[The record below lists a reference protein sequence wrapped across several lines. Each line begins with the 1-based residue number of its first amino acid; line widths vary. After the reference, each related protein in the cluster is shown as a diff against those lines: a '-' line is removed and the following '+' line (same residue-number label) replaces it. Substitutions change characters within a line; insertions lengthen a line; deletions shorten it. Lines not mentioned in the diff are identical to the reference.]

1 MRTYITEKRAS
12 KILVSYT
19 VWRYILTFFFLFSLY
34 FYVIFQQKIGHK
46 VIPQKLEKKKKGK
59 KVKARHSRRN
69 NGGYARGLGFIIEKS
84 PLILLEFP
92 LEDPMFL
99 CEITKLPH
107 PPHPPNL
114 HEQVGGIK
122 DVRTRTCTLS
132 LQKSNQK
139 NHSNRIPNPTS
150 FLLFCTQRV
159 TLGHE
164 KERKVRILVSHM
176 LRIYAYIYIYMY
188 SNGTHS
194 RYLGRFS
201 AGARGP
207 LRRIFAGARR
217 HRRIIRSR
225 SVAGLAVRPGRTRRV
240 GALQGAV
247 AVASVVV
254 RQTEASRQI
263 GGIVEAD
270 PVRILRL

>member
-1 MRTYITEKRAS
+1 
-12 KILVSYT
+12 
-19 VWRYILTFFFLFSLY
+19 
-34 FYVIFQQKIGHK
+34 
-46 VIPQKLEKKKKGK
+46 
-59 KVKARHSRRN
+59 VKARHSRRN

-114 HEQVGGIK
+114 HEQVDGIK
-122 DVRTRTCTLS
+122 DVRTQTCTLS

-176 LRIYAYIYIYMY
+176 LRIYAYIYIYVFKRNPLTVSRAVFRRSPWTSPADLRWGSTTPTDY
-188 SNGTHS
+188 SKS
-194 RYLGRFS
+194 
-201 AGARGP
+201 
-207 LRRIFAGARR
+207 
-217 HRRIIRSR
+217 
-225 SVAGLAVRPGRTRRV
+225 
-240 GALQGAV
+240 
-247 AVASVVV
+247 
-254 RQTEASRQI
+254 
-263 GGIVEAD
+263 
-270 PVRILRL
+270 